1 VTIFF
6 SRRIRQQIRDF
17 RDDDCFFR
25 QPDQNVAVP
34 EPRLMTPEPLAQL
47 PFQPVSVDR
56 SWKNALGNDK
66 TDSRPAQRVGSEQN
80 REPRASDGPGSREQC
95 GNIGSMQTL
104 PAGIA
109 PAPGQTLRR
118 ARPLARRARITAR
131 PPRVRM
137 RTRNPW
143 VRFLRTTEGWNVRFI
158 EIVPQGEQNPQLDDI

>member
-1 VTIFF
+1 
-6 SRRIRQQIRDF
+6 
-17 RDDDCFFR
+17 
-25 QPDQNVAVP
+25 
-34 EPRLMTPEPLAQL
+34 MTPEPLAQL
-47 PFQPVSVDR
+47 PLQPVSVDR
-56 SWKNALGNDK
+56 SWKNTLGNDK
-66 TDSRPAQRVGSEQN
+66 TDSGHAQRVGSEQD
-80 REPRASDGPGSREQC
+80 RETRAPDRPDSCQQR

-109 PAPGQTLRR
+109 PALGQTLRR

-137 RTRNPW
+137 RTRKPW